1 MIRRSRRTLPAV
13 LVALVLIAVC
23 VAVIVSLAQ
32 RWAGAPEYLSYD
44 TVARELH
51 ATSWGEWPV
60 LVAAAALLVAGALL
74 LMTAILPGRPRVLPL
89 RTDDGMDA
97 GVPTGDLRAL
107 LRGDAKTV
115 DGVNSARI
123 TLRRGAVR
131 AVVDTDLHR
140 GHTEIADEVCAV
152 LSNRIQELGRPAGR
166 VQVRVKGPE
175 EAPSDRRATAPASRQ
190 SPAHTTGPTEY
201 ARARGTRGS

>member
-13 LVALVLIAVC
+13 LVALVVAAVC

-32 RWAGAPEYLSYD
+32 RWAGAPEFLSYD

-51 ATSWGEWPV
+51 ATTWNEWPV
-60 LVAAAALLVAGALL
+60 LVVALALLAAGALL
-74 LMTAILPGRPRVLPL
+74 LAAAVLPGRPRVLPL
-89 RTDDGMDA
+89 RTGDDMDA
-97 GVPTGDLRAL
+97 GVPTGELRAL
-107 LRGDAKTV
+107 LRGAATTV

-123 TLRRGAVR
+123 VLRRETVR

-140 GHTEIADEVCAV
+140 GHTEMADEVCAV
-152 LSNRIQELGRPAGR
+152 LSNRIRELGRPVRR

-175 EAPSDRRATAPASRQ
+175 KISGGRRATDIAPAAS
-190 SPAHTTGPTEY
+190 
-201 ARARGTRGS
+201 